1 MYVKPQRPSVASLY
15 GPGGGERK
23 LSSEVSHFGQHLNL
37 FFRGAFHLTK
47 RPDKGCLNVTPAN
60 GADNSVPVPNGS
72 FNQHCI
78 RVAQGQQGSRSTED
92 FLPGLHCT
100 SRNALA
106 TVNPPPPPTGREG
119 GGLDTGWLRPKG
131 VPFSGWRYIKG

>member
-47 RPDKGCLNVTPAN
+47 RPDKGSLAN
-60 GADNSVPVPNGS
+60 GADNAVPVPNGS

-100 SRNALA
+100 SRNASV
-106 TVNPPPPPTGREG
+106 TVNPPRWRG
-119 GGLDTGWLRPKG
+119 GGVDTGWLRPKG